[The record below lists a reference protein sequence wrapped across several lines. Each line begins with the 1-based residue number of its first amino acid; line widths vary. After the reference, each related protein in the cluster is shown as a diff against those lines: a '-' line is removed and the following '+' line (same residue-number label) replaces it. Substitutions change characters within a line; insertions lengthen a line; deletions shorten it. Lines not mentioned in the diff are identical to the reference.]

1 VVFGVTETLAILVG
15 LPLTI
20 ISLMALQSGVIP
32 NVWVQ
37 LVIAAV
43 LAVFVPLIIADRVL
57 PEGDRAKQARGY
69 VSDVLAVVWLGT
81 AMLFVGVG
89 GEPTAKMLRAEADL
103 LTESGMAPV
112 GAAATWLAGAPPA
125 EGGQPAPDALPAG
138 ESGRADVG
146 TDDAGATAG
155 STGDAAAGG
164 ADAGGPVADNDSD
177 EESSDDS
184 TPEGDTKSSD
194 EMTPAEVFDEAA
206 PGVVSIRTQK
216 GGGPLQRESGGTGFV
231 ISHEGVIATNNHVVH
246 GSESVRIKLRD
257 GRWTQD
263 TWLLAKNTHYD
274 LALLGIDPDE
284 LHKQGVEEGE
294 GEGKA
299 DDDLTSLS
307 LGNSDD
313 ISTGEQVVA
322 IGNPLGL
329 EYTLTDGIV
338 SARRVYKGRKMIQ
351 ISVPLSPGN
360 SGGPL
365 LNMEG
370 EVVGVSTQK
379 VGGIRAENLNL
390 AVPANRLEELIQD
403 DYPNRRRI
411 GEDDSNSGTW

>member
-1 VVFGVTETLAILVG
+1 
-15 LPLTI
+15 
-20 ISLMALQSGVIP
+20 
-32 NVWVQ
+32 
-37 LVIAAV
+37 
-43 LAVFVPLIIADRVL
+43 
-57 PEGDRAKQARGY
+57 
-69 VSDVLAVVWLGT
+69 
-81 AMLFVGVG
+81 
-89 GEPTAKMLRAEADL
+89 MLRTEADL
-103 LTESGMAPV
+103 LTDAGLTPV
-112 GAAATWLAGAPPA
+112 GVATRWLAGSPPA
-125 EGGQPAPDALPAG
+125 GGSQSSPDALPAG

-146 TDDAGATAG
+146 TDDAGAVDE
-155 STGDAAAGG
+155 STGDAAAGE
-164 ADAGGPVADNDSD
+164 ADAGTAVAEKDEGD

-184 TPEGDTKSSD
+184 TPEGDTKSSG
-194 EMTPAEVFDEAA
+194 EMTPAEVFDKAA

-231 ISHEGVIATNNHVVH
+231 ISHEGVIATNNHVIH
-246 GSESVRIKLRD
+246 GSESVKIKLRD
-257 GRWTQD
+257 GRWTRD
-263 TWLLAKNTHYD
+263 VWLLAKNTHYD

-284 LHKQGVEEGE
+284 LHEQGVQEGE
-294 GEGKA
+294 GEGKG

-307 LGNSDD
+307 LGDSDD

-365 LNMEG
+365 LNMNG
-370 EVVGVSTQK
+370 EVVGISTQK

-390 AVPANRLEELIQD
+390 AVPANRLENLIQD
-403 DYPNRRRI
+403 NYPNRRRI
-411 GEDDSNSGTW
+411 GEGDSNSGTW